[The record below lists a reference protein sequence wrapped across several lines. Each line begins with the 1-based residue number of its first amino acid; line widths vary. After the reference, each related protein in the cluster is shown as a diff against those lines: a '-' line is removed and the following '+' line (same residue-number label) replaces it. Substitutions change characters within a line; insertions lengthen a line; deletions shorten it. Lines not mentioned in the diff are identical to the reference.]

1 MIVTAIRRI
10 FSKSLSNTCRRMF
23 LQLPL
28 AEFIRSIY
36 YRWKR
41 CSLSWTPSRPIASP
55 IRLNFIII
63 LFVLLI
69 LTFGHFQNGKENGQL
84 EHQSNIQMPP
94 AARKSRLVELA
105 TDVPS
110 EKQLADIRH
119 KKKLLI
125 AGAEQFNSKPAKGI
139 QFLQEN
145 RLLSDPLDPTEV
157 AVLLRECSRLEKK
170 MIGEY
175 ISNRKNLNVLEA
187 FVHSFDFH
195 GIRID
200 EALRFYLETFR
211 LPGEAP
217 LISLLMEQ
225 FADHWHKCNNA
236 PFFNAD
242 AAFTLAYAV
251 IMLNVDQHNTN
262 VKRQNIPMTVDEFKR
277 NLSKVNGGQDFESS
291 MLEEIYGA
299 IRSEEIVMPAEQTG
313 LVKDN
318 YLWKVLLRRGATK
331 DGRYIHAPNGLFDRD
346 LFALSWAPT
355 MAALSCLLDKAQP
368 EGSGIVE
375 WVLQAI
381 RKVSTVA
388 ADFGRTDVFDHV
400 VQTMIKFS
408 CLLPS
413 GDNPPIQVKHTR
425 R

>member
-1 MIVTAIRRI
+1 
-10 FSKSLSNTCRRMF
+10 
-23 LQLPL
+23 
-28 AEFIRSIY
+28 
-36 YRWKR
+36 
-41 CSLSWTPSRPIASP
+41 
-55 IRLNFIII
+55 
-63 LFVLLI
+63 
-69 LTFGHFQNGKENGQL
+69 
-84 EHQSNIQMPP
+84 
-94 AARKSRLVELA
+94 
-105 TDVPS
+105 
-110 EKQLADIRH
+110 
-119 KKKLLI
+119 
-125 AGAEQFNSKPAKGI
+125 
-139 QFLQEN
+139 
-145 RLLSDPLDPTEV
+145 
-157 AVLLRECSRLEKK
+157 

-175 ISNRKNLNVLEA
+175 ISNRKNLNILEA
-187 FVHSFDFH
+187 FARSFDFH

-200 EALRFYLETFR
+200 EALRYYLEAFR

-225 FADHWHKCNNA
+225 FADHWFKCNDA

-277 NLSKVNGGQDFESS
+277 NLTKVNGGLDFDST
-291 MLEEIYGA
+291 MLEEIYQA

-346 LFALSWAPT
+346 LFTLSWSPT

-381 RKVSTVA
+381 RKMSTVA
-388 ADFGRTDVFDHV
+388 AHFGRSDVFDHI

-413 GDNPPIQVKHTR
+413 GDHPPIQVNTLGR
-425 R
+425 NQLL